1 MNAPFDTNIA
11 TPAKRIGQN
20 VVRPSGPWTATTHT
34 LLRHLEKIGFSFY
47 PCQVVGDGF
56 DEDGN
61 EILTWVEGETE
72 KGSAVDPRDRLTTTW
87 GELRIWSSTFMR
99 S

>member
-1 MNAPFDTNIA
+1 MIHSTQTSPLQ
-11 TPAKRIGQN
+11 QN
-20 VVRPSGPWTATTHT
+20 VSDKMSSGLQVRGPQLHT
-34 LLRHLEKIGFSFY
+34 LLRHLEKIGFSAV
-47 PCQVVGDGF
+47 PQVVGDGF

-61 EILTWVEGETE
+61 EVLTWVEGEAE